1 MKKPIFYSQNSKSLR
16 KLRFL
21 STTLD
26 KKIKSGQTNQATLIR
41 LKKRIVTILNQL
53 KSRVRQA
60 AIRKVMGPAFVL
72 FGLMGSQVAQAQ
84 NFSEPRVL
92 PKINFDAVTLP
103 KLYDLDNDGD
113 LDILGLTYDYQNS
126 QLVIPFVE
134 NVGTAQEMDISSINL
149 DTIRLNFIDDFTSF
163 SYSPGD
169 LDNDGDVDFIT
180 VGYDENNDS
189 GDIVLFYE
197 NMGDLDF
204 PSVDT
209 LSISELNPDLITI
222 GNINA
227 ELADFDNDGDLDL
240 LSFGLDYQASLQGE
254 YSGCLV
260 FYENVGSVDSFNIID
275 PVLVDNFPCQPLA
288 DSEILDA
295 GIILFDLAD
304 FDNDG
309 DLDVLQAN
317 YDDASNSTIEF
328 YYENNGGVFSDPV
341 DLGIFPDDDGVYLHT
356 VGDLDGDGD
365 IDILYDT
372 YTGNTTTNY
381 YWVENLQVTSTR
393 DFETFNGQI
402 SLQTNLANAEVV
414 LNVALDKLASLDISI
429 FNAAGQVMYRDT
441 RDILKEQVEIDIQDL
456 APGLYHLN
464 VSSDNKIET
473 LKFYKS

>member
-84 NFSEPRVL
+84 NS
-92 PKINFDAVTLP
+92 
-103 KLYDLDNDGD
+103 
-113 LDILGLTYDYQNS
+113 
-126 QLVIPFVE
+126 FVE

-260 FYENVGSVDSFNIID
+260 FYENVGS
-275 PVLVDNFPCQPLA
+275 
-288 DSEILDA
+288 
-295 GIILFDLAD
+295 
-304 FDNDG
+304 
-309 DLDVLQAN
+309 
-317 YDDASNSTIEF
+317 
-328 YYENNGGVFSDPV
+328 
-341 DLGIFPDDDGVYLHT
+341 
-356 VGDLDGDGD
+356 
-365 IDILYDT
+365 
-372 YTGNTTTNY
+372 
-381 YWVENLQVTSTR
+381 
-393 DFETFNGQI
+393 
-402 SLQTNLANAEVV
+402 
-414 LNVALDKLASLDISI
+414 
-429 FNAAGQVMYRDT
+429 
-441 RDILKEQVEIDIQDL
+441 
-456 APGLYHLN
+456 
-464 VSSDNKIET
+464 
-473 LKFYKS
+473 